1 MNIVLQEN
9 NVISNIYVITLPNF
23 RHTKTEKKKKNFQVA
38 VHKQNSFFQL
48 LLQNWVNVVYLC
60 KKTY

>member
-23 RHTKTEKKKKNFQVA
+23 RHTKTEKKKKEFPSSSSQTKLVLSTTIT
-38 VHKQNSFFQL
+38 KL
-48 LLQNWVNVVYLC
+48 G
-60 KKTY
+60 